1 MRVEADCTRKQSCV
15 VGECAMQV
23 SVQWVQP
30 RWWPGALVTPPH
42 SSAAALSSSS
52 YFSSFSCH
60 ASYSLSCSFVLRHKF
75 HPYFCFPTYP
85 ITLPPILLKLSAFCC
100 CRDFLQQKLRMRV
113 DKYRHT
119 YLEARVNWT
128 ILPAQSFLQLIP
140 GHYQD
145 TRPRLQIAQ

>member
-1 MRVEADCTRKQSCV
+1 MSQRNAALSAVGAAKV
-15 VGECAMQV
+15 V
-23 SVQWVQP
+23 
-30 RWWPGALVTPPH
+30 PGALVTPPH

-60 ASYSLSCSFVLRHKF
+60 ASYSLSCSFVLRHNF
-75 HPYFCFPTYP
+75 HPYFCFPTSP